1 MSIKPYVK
9 VILLVIFL
17 IIGIIAIMTS
27 GKTADTIESRILNDH
42 KKSILA
48 YEIIDMEKDLIKTIN
63 DMIIKSDTM
72 LTKSESGLQMNLTE
86 AVPAK
91 ITELS
96 ELLSSEAEKEIFA
109 EITKIRSSMEPIQN
123 KVLKLLNIQARTAE
137 LILLYGEM
145 KQLQENYFVQ
155 LKLLIEDANS
165 DLEESVASSS
175 SSASNT
181 HILVYALLI
190 FGGAVILI
198 LLIGSIMKRKTA

>member
-1 MSIKPYVK
+1 
-9 VILLVIFL
+9 
-17 IIGIIAIMTS
+17 
-27 GKTADTIESRILNDH
+27 
-42 KKSILA
+42 
-48 YEIIDMEKDLIKTIN
+48 
-63 DMIIKSDTM
+63 
-72 LTKSESGLQMNLTE
+72 LQTNLTE

-190 FGGAVILI
+190 FGGAVILL